1 MSTFKA
7 KILTPEG
14 SVFEGTV
21 TGVRMPGTL
30 GSFEIKHNH
39 APIVS
44 TLVEGRV
51 KIQGK
56 VIINE
61 NNRSKFIQEGEFTFL
76 DIQSGAIELSDNKVI
91 LLTD

>member
-1 MSTFKA
+1 MMHLEIVS
-7 KILTPEG
+7 PEARLFSG
-14 SVFEGTV
+14 EVLSVTL
-21 TGVRMPGTL
+21 PGAS
-30 GSFEIKHNH
+30 GSFQILNNH

-56 VIINE
+56 LTLE
-61 NNRSKFIQEGEFTFL
+61 KAYQSKFTQEGEFTYL
-76 DIQSGAIELSDNKVI
+76 EIQSGVVELSHNKVI

>member
-1 MSTFKA
+1 MQLEIVSPEAQLFCGEVVS
-7 KILTPEG
+7 LT
-14 SVFEGTV
+14 V
-21 TGVRMPGTL
+21 PGAS
-30 GSFEIKHNH
+30 GSFQILNNH

>member
-1 MSTFKA
+1 MQLEIVS
-7 KILTPEG
+7 PEAQLFSG
-14 SVFEGTV
+14 EVLSVTV
-21 TGVRMPGTL
+21 PGAS
-30 GSFEIKHNH
+30 GSFQILNNH

-56 VIINE
+56 ISLEESNH
-61 NNRSKFIQEGEFTFL
+61 SKFIQEGEYTYL